1 MELSTTRSSALEFTI
16 GDKIKVDMAS
26 ERKPGVPVK
35 AMLLRFLPVLACFG
49 LTAVVAMVFLHSVD
63 LKPQVGENF
72 FFSKNDPQVRAD
84 NEISRDFPGEM
95 TEIDLT
101 VRGDI
106 ESAAYADRIH
116 ELSVDLARV
125 PGVTAVLSISPG
137 PKGHGPKN
145 IEGALKSPLWTNILI
160 GRHHRSTDVIAT
172 VKDDIGA
179 KTIDDVQALKKKFDR
194 RGFEVMIS
202 GLPYVTEMISR
213 TMARD
218 LRIFSL
224 AAAGVFGVVLF
235 VLFRSPW
242 IVLGAFVACA
252 NSSAATLIINQRIHV
267 PIGPVTANLSTM
279 VFVMT
284 LSPMVFLT
292 YNWIRIRE
300 QKQLD
305 GYAAVWS
312 AVKETVAPSLWSA
325 VCMLLGFIS
334 LMLVSATS
342 MKHLGTGGAVG
353 AAMAFL
359 AAYILYPW
367 FLALASPPKTKF
379 GWTKGMASRLGSF
392 FSERHR
398 LVAIALVI
406 FGVVGAIGLLRLN
419 TDPPLFFYFKKG
431 SDIRQGIEAVDRS
444 GGSSPLKLEVED
456 IHGAPLDTDE
466 AYKRLW
472 ALNDA
477 LEKDPAVGKAMSLPV
492 IQSEVDRRW
501 YSKLLSIKGF
511 FQGKSKKQEEVGV
524 LESPKHGAPARQFLT
539 PDHKKALFLLRMRE
553 TVRNASREQV
563 IRRLEGTVHRE
574 GFRTLLVGGEY
585 SLLGDMG
592 RLITSSI
599 ITGSLL
605 LVGIFTVMG
614 FVFSRSLR
622 TGLAMLLTLAII
634 PVVVRGYIAYLGMP
648 LDFITASAANLD
660 LGMGVDA
667 MIYLTMFAKRENKK
681 LSSWEPWSQACSHL
695 WRPIGTNFLVICCG
709 FGIFLLSNFPPTLRF
724 GVFVIFGSATAASA
738 ALFLFPWLPSVS
750 LHRKRTKV
758 EPKGLKAA

>member
-1 MELSTTRSSALEFTI
+1 M
-16 GDKIKVDMAS
+16 
-26 ERKPGVPVK
+26 RKLGVVVM
-35 AMLLRFLPVLACFG
+35 AMLRRLIPVLVCFG
-49 LTAVVAMVFLHSVD
+49 ITAIVAIIFLHSVD
-63 LKPQVGENF
+63 LKPKVGENF

-84 NEISRDFPGEM
+84 NQISRTFPGQM
-95 TEIDLT
+95 TDIDFT
-101 VRGDI
+101 VGGDI
-106 ESAAYADRIH
+106 ASPVYADRIH
-116 ELSVDLARV
+116 ALSVEVAKV
-125 PGVTAVLSISPG
+125 PGVTAVISINPG
-137 PKGHGPKN
+137 PKGHGPKD
-145 IEGALKSPLWTNILI
+145 IKDALKSPLWTNILI

-172 VKDDIGA
+172 VKDDIGG
-179 KTIDDVQALKKKFDR
+179 KTIDGLQALKKKFDR
-194 RGFEVMIS
+194 PGFEVMIS

-218 LRIFSL
+218 LRTFSL
-224 AAAGVFGVVLF
+224 AAVGVFGVVLF

-252 NSSAATLIINQRIHV
+252 NSSAATLIINQSLGI

-292 YNWIRIRE
+292 YNWIGIRQ
-300 QKQLD
+300 QKQLV
-305 GYAAVWS
+305 GRAAVWS
-312 AVKETVAPSLWSA
+312 AVKETVTPSFWSA

-379 GWTKGMASRLGSF
+379 GWTKGIASRLHSF
-392 FSERHR
+392 FSGRHR
-398 LVAIALVI
+398 LIAVALVI

-431 SDIRQGIEAVDRS
+431 SDIRQGLEAVDRS
-444 GGSSPLKLEVED
+444 GGSSPLKLEVQD

-492 IQSEVDRRW
+492 IQSEIDRRW
-501 YSKLLSIKGF
+501 YSTLLSIEGF
-511 FQGKSKKQEEVGV
+511 FQGESKKEEEIGE
-524 LESPKHGAPARQFLT
+524 LESPKHGAPARQFIT

-563 IRRLEGTVHRE
+563 IHRLEGTVHRE

-605 LVGIFTVMG
+605 LIGIFTVMG
-614 FVFSRSLR
+614 FVFSRSWH
-622 TGLAMLLTLAII
+622 TGLAMLITLAII
-634 PVVVRGYIAYLGMP
+634 PVVVRGYIAWLGMP

-667 MIYLTMFAKRENKK
+667 MIYLTMFARRDNKNF
-681 LSSWEPWSQACSHL
+681 SSWEPWSKACSNL

-738 ALFLFPWLPSVS
+738 ALFLFPWLATVS
-750 LHRKRTKV
+750 LHRKRKKV
-758 EPKGLKAA
+758 EHKELKTA

>member
-1 MELSTTRSSALEFTI
+1 
-16 GDKIKVDMAS
+16 
-26 ERKPGVPVK
+26 
-35 AMLLRFLPVLACFG
+35 MLFRFLPVLVCLAMTGIVG
-49 LTAVVAMVFLHSVD
+49 LVFFHSVD

-72 FFSKNDPQVRAD
+72 FFSKNDPQVRSD
-84 NEISRDFPGEM
+84 NEISRTFPGQM
-95 TEIDLT
+95 NEIDFT
-101 VRGDI
+101 VTGDI
-106 ESAAYADRIH
+106 ASGAYADRIH
-116 ELSVDLARV
+116 ALSIELARV
-125 PGVTAVLSISPG
+125 PGVTAVISINPG
-137 PKGHGPKN
+137 PKGHGPKDFKD
-145 IEGALKSPLWTNILI
+145 ALKSPLWTNILI
-160 GRHHRSTDVIAT
+160 GKHHRSTDVIAT
-172 VKDDIGA
+172 VNDDVGGH
-179 KTIDDVQALKKKFDR
+179 TIDGVQAIKNKFDR
-194 RGFEVMIS
+194 PGFEVVIS

-218 LRIFSL
+218 LRTFSL
-224 AAAGVFGVVLF
+224 AAIGVFGVVLF

-242 IVLGAFVACA
+242 ILLGAFVACA
-252 NSSAATLIINQRIHV
+252 NSSAATLIINQRIHI

-292 YNWIRIRE
+292 YNWIEIR
-300 QKQLD
+300 QQRHLV
-305 GYAAVWS
+305 GHAAMWAAVR
-312 AVKETVAPSLWSA
+312 ETVVPSFWSA

-367 FLALASPPKTKF
+367 FLTLASPPKTKF
-379 GWTKGMASRLGSF
+379 EWTKGIGSWLHSF

-398 LVAIALVI
+398 FVAMALVI
-406 FGVVGAIGLLRLN
+406 FGVVGAIGLVRLN

-431 SDIRQGIEAVDRS
+431 SDIRRGLEAVDRS
-444 GGSSPLKLEVED
+444 GGSSPLKFEVED
-456 IHGAPLDTDE
+456 IHGAPLDTKE
-466 AYKRLW
+466 GYKRMW

-477 LEKDPAVGKAMSLPV
+477 FEKDPAVGKAMSLAV
-492 IQSEVDRRW
+492 IQSEIDRRW
-501 YSKLLSIKGF
+501 YSELLSVKGF
-511 FQGKSKKQEEVGV
+511 FQGESKKQEEVDV
-524 LESPKHGAPARQFLT
+524 LESPKHGAPARQFIT

-553 TVRNASREQV
+553 SVRNTSREQT
-563 IRRLEGTVHRE
+563 IRRLEGTVRRE

-605 LVGIFTVMG
+605 LIGIFTIMG
-614 FVFSRSLR
+614 FIFSRSLR
-622 TGLAMLLTLAII
+622 TGLAMLVTLAII

-648 LDFITASAANLD
+648 LGFITASAANLD

-667 MIYLTMFAKRENKK
+667 MIYLTVFAKRDSKN
-681 LSSWEPWSQACSHL
+681 LSSWEPWSKACSHL

-709 FGIFLLSNFPPTLRF
+709 FGLFLLSNFPPTLRF

-738 ALFLFPWLPSVS
+738 ALFLFPWLATVS
-750 LHRKRTKV
+750 LRRKSAPASAR
-758 EPKGLKAA
+758 

>member
-1 MELSTTRSSALEFTI
+1 MS
-16 GDKIKVDMAS
+16 S
-26 ERKPGVPVK
+26 ERKPGVPVRAK
-35 AMLLRFLPVLACFG
+35 LRRFFPVLMCFG
-49 LTAVVAMVFLHSVD
+49 ITAIVAMVFLHSVD
-63 LKPQVGENF
+63 LKPTVGENF
-72 FFSKNDPQVRAD
+72 FFAKNDPQVRSD
-84 NEISRDFPGEM
+84 NEISRTFPGQM
-95 TEIDLT
+95 NEIDLT
-101 VRGDI
+101 VSGDI
-106 ESAAYADRIH
+106 ASRAYADRIH
-116 ELSVDLARV
+116 ALSIELAEV
-125 PGVTAVLSISPG
+125 PGVNAVISINPG
-137 PKGHGPKN
+137 PNGHGPKD
-145 IEGALKSPLWTNILI
+145 IKDALKSPLWTNILI
-160 GRHHRSTDVIAT
+160 GKHHRSTDVIAA
-172 VKDDIGA
+172 VKDDIGG
-179 KTIDDVQALKKKFDR
+179 KTINGVRALKKKFDR
-194 RGFEVMIS
+194 PGFEVTIS

-218 LRIFSL
+218 LRTFSL

-242 IVLGAFVACA
+242 ILLGAFVACA
-252 NSSAATLIINQRIHV
+252 NSSAATLIINQRIHI
-267 PIGPVTANLSTM
+267 PIGPVTASLSTM

-292 YNWIRIRE
+292 YNWIGIRQ
-300 QKQLD
+300 QKQLV
-305 GYAAVWS
+305 GHAAVWA
-312 AVKETVAPSLWSA
+312 AVKETVVPSFWSA

-353 AAMAFL
+353 ATMAFL

-379 GWTKGMASRLGSF
+379 GWTKAIASRLHSF

-398 LVAIALVI
+398 VIAIALVI
-406 FGVVGAIGLLRLN
+406 FGAVGAIGMLRLN

-431 SDIRQGIEAVDRS
+431 SDIRQGLEAVDRS

-456 IHGAPLDTDE
+456 IHGARLDTNE
-466 AYKRLW
+466 AYKRMW

-492 IQSEVDRRW
+492 LESEIDRRW
-501 YSKLLSIKGF
+501 YSDLLSIKGF
-511 FQGKSKKQEEVGV
+511 FQGESKKQEELGE
-524 LESPKHGAPARQFLT
+524 LESPKHGDPARQFIT

-553 TVRNASREQV
+553 TVRTASREQV
-563 IRRLEGTVHRE
+563 IRRLERTVHRE

-592 RLITSSI
+592 RLIKSSI
-599 ITGSLL
+599 ITGLL
-605 LVGIFTVMG
+605 MLTGIFTVMG
-614 FVFSRSLR
+614 FAFSRSLR
-622 TGLAMLLTLAII
+622 TGLAMLVTLAII

-648 LDFITASAANLD
+648 LGFITATAANLD

-667 MIYLTMFAKRENKK
+667 MIYLTMFAKREHKN
-681 LSSWEPWSQACSHL
+681 LSSWEPWSNACSHL

-738 ALFLFPWLPSVS
+738 ALFLFPWLASVS
-750 LHRKRTKV
+750 RHKKSAHVDRMVRS
-758 EPKGLKAA
+758 

>member
-1 MELSTTRSSALEFTI
+1 
-16 GDKIKVDMAS
+16 V
-26 ERKPGVPVK
+26 
-35 AMLLRFLPVLACFG
+35 LRI
-49 LTAVVAMVFLHSVD
+49 TAVVVMVFLHFVD

-72 FFSKNDPQVRAD
+72 FFSKNDPQVRSD
-84 NEISRDFPGEM
+84 NEISRTFPGEM

-101 VRGDI
+101 VSGDI
-106 ESAAYADRIH
+106 ASSAYADRIH
-116 ELSVDLARV
+116 ALSVELAKV
-125 PGVTAVLSISPG
+125 PGVTAVISINPG
-137 PKGHGPKN
+137 PKGHGPKD
-145 IEGALKSPLWTNILI
+145 IKDALKSPLWTNII
-160 GRHHRSTDVIAT
+160 VGKHHRSTDVIAT
-172 VKDDIGA
+172 VGDDIGA
-179 KTIDDVQALKKKFDR
+179 KTIDGVQALKKKFDR
-194 RGFEVMIS
+194 PGFEVAIS

-218 LRIFSL
+218 LRTFSL
-224 AAAGVFGVVLF
+224 AAVVVFGVVLF
-235 VLFRSPW
+235 LIFRSPW
-242 IVLGAFVACA
+242 ILLGAFVACA
-252 NSSAATLIINQRIHV
+252 NSSLATLIVNQRIHI

-284 LSPMVFLT
+284 LSPVVFLT
-292 YNWIRIRE
+292 CNWIAIRQ
-300 QKQLD
+300 QKQLV
-305 GYAAVWS
+305 GNAAVWA
-312 AVKETVAPSLWSA
+312 AVKETIAPSFWSA
-325 VCMLLGFIS
+325 ACMLLGFIS

-342 MKHLGTGGAVG
+342 MKHLGMGGSVG
-353 AAMAFL
+353 AAMAFF
-359 AAYILYPW
+359 AAYTLYPW

-379 GWTKGMASRLGSF
+379 GWTKGIASRLRSF

-398 LVAIALVI
+398 LVVIAVLI
-406 FGVVGAIGLLRLN
+406 FGIVSAIGLLRLN

-431 SDIRQGIEAVDRS
+431 SDIRQGLEAVDRS
-444 GGSSPLKLEVED
+444 GGSSPLKIEVED
-456 IHGAPLDTDE
+456 THGARLDTNE

-492 IQSEVDRRW
+492 LQSEVDRRW

-524 LESPKHGAPARQFLT
+524 LESPKQGDPAQQFIT

-563 IRRLEGTVHRE
+563 IRRLEDAVHRH
-574 GFRTLLVGGEY
+574 GFRTLLAGGEY

-592 RLITSSI
+592 QLIKSSI

-605 LVGIFTVMG
+605 LIGIFAVMG

-622 TGLAMLLTLAII
+622 TGLAMLVTLAII

-648 LDFITASAANLD
+648 LGFITASAANLD

-667 MIYLTMFAKRENKK
+667 MIYLTMFAKRDDKD
-681 LSSWEPWSQACSHL
+681 LGFWEPWSNACSHL

-738 ALFLFPWLPSVS
+738 ALFLFPWLASVS
-750 LHRKRTKV
+750 LHGKGKKVDRKELKV
-758 EPKGLKAA
+758 A